1 MPDTL
6 HTDIAVIGAG
16 TAGTSAF
23 HEIRRAGHSALL
35 IDHGPL
41 GTTCARAGC
50 MPSKAV
56 LHAAHRWSVLRDFMG
71 RQPAPSSASADA
83 LWREALAL
91 RDTLAEGAAKRTRE
105 AAGDALLLGAA
116 RFVAPDMLDVDGRR
130 VRARAFVVATGSRP
144 VVPPFLRELGTA
156 VLTTDSL
163 FQRDRLPRSVG
174 IVGAGAVGLE
184 MAVALSR
191 LGVRVVAADRKEA
204 PAGIADPAIGQRAA
218 QRFREEFTLWLG
230 QPVQVEADPSGAAI
244 RCGADSEL
252 VEVVLAALGRE
263 PNVHGLALAA
273 SGATTDAQ
281 GRFAADPATLRLPG
295 SALFLAG
302 DVHPDRP
309 LMHEAAD
316 EGVIAARGALSLL
329 DGQPARLPARRTP
342 LGIVFTDPDICN
354 VGMSF
359 DRLAP
364 ESTVVGTAEGS
375 GNGRSRILHAES
387 SLVRVYARRGDGL
400 LLGAALMAV
409 HGEHIAHLLA
419 WAVQRGET
427 VRSLLEMPYYHPVV
441 EEMLQSALKDA
452 ARQLDTDTKTA
463 NR

>member
-1 MPDTL
+1 MTGIL
-6 HTDIAVIGAG
+6 TADIAVIGAG
-16 TAGTSAF
+16 TAGLAAF
-23 HEIRRAGHSALL
+23 HEVRRAGRTALL
-35 IDHGPL
+35 IDRGPL

-83 LWREALAL
+83 LWRDALAL
-91 RDTLAEGAAKRTRE
+91 RDTLVAGAAKRTRE
-105 AAGDALLLGAA
+105 AAGDALLLGTA
-116 RFVAPDMLDVDGRR
+116 RFLAPDVLDVDGRR

-144 VVPPFLRELGTA
+144 VVPAFLQALGDV

-163 FQRDRLPRSVG
+163 FQRDRLPRSIG

-184 MAVALSR
+184 MAVALAR
-191 LGVRVVAADRKEA
+191 LGVRVVAADRKDA
-204 PAGIADPAIGQRAA
+204 PAGIVDPAVAQRAA

-230 QPVQVEADPSGAAI
+230 QPVQVEADPSGAVM
-244 RCGADSEL
+244 RRGGDEEL

-263 PNVHGLALAA
+263 PNVHGLDLAA
-273 SGATTDAQ
+273 CGATADAQ
-281 GRFAADPATLRLPG
+281 GRFAADPSTLRLPG
-295 SALFLAG
+295 SSIFLAG

-316 EGVIAARGALSLL
+316 EGVIAARGALALL
-329 DGQPARLPARRTP
+329 DGQPAKLPARRTP
-342 LGIVFTDPDICN
+342 LGIVFSDPDICSI
-354 VGMSF
+354 GMPS
-359 DRLAP
+359 DQLDPQA
-364 ESTVVGTAEGS
+364 TVTGSAEGS

-387 SLVRVYARRGDGL
+387 SLVRLYARRSDGV
-400 LLGAALMAV
+400 LLGASLLAV
-409 HGEHIAHLLA
+409 HGEHLAHLLA

-427 VRSLLEMPYYHPVV
+427 VHGLLEMPYYHPVV

-452 ARQLDTDTKTA
+452 ARQLDDTTLP
-463 NR
+463 R